1 MAAYRIAMDVVG
13 MSKILELL
21 DNKRRCEDI
30 AARFAILKEVVE
42 NENRGNSE
50 KMLKAIQVFEKYGI
64 RTKDAI
70 FLLNDLTD
78 ALKEDK

>member
-21 DNKRRCEDI
+21 DNKRRCEDT

-50 KMLKAIQVFEKYGI
+50 KMLKAIRVLEKHGI
-64 RTKDAI
+64 RTRDAI
-70 FLLNDLTD
+70 FLLSDLTD

>member
-1 MAAYRIAMDVVG
+1 MAAYKIALDVVG

-21 DNKRRCEDI
+21 ENKRRCEDT

-42 NENRGNSE
+42 NENRWNSE

-70 FLLNDLTD
+70 FLLKDLTD
-78 ALKEDK
+78 ALKEDE